1 MPQSPFGEFSYLFL
15 LLCRLYDSFETQA
28 FYGGRHIVRG
38 TDYGEQIM
46 QQLSLPDVFVSRL
59 LFSPDKFG
67 RTVGLLEF
75 DVGFQRFQMD
85 RQTSGYSQQLVA
97 GYLFFLF
104 VR

>member
-1 MPQSPFGEFSYLFL
+1 
-15 LLCRLYDSFETQA
+15 
-28 FYGGRHIVRG
+28 
-38 TDYGEQIM
+38 M
-46 QQLSLPDVFVSRL
+46 QQLSLPDVFVFRF

-67 RTVGLLEF
+67 RTVGLFEF